1 MSNIPVRRD
10 IPAGKI
16 LLADYGDRDYEAA
29 TLETIAEGFAP
40 HPAINAT
47 VRLQWSSPGFEP
59 AGSRARWTN
68 GYFAVRWTD
77 RGGATQG
84 QRYPDDP
91 AGEADA
97 RARFAVL
104 MALR

>member
-1 MSNIPVRRD
+1 MAHIPARRE

-16 LLADYGDRDYEAA
+16 LLADYGDQNYEAA
-29 TLETIAEGFAP
+29 IIETIAEAFAP

-47 VRLQWSSPGFEP
+47 VRLQRSSPGFEP

-68 GYFAVRWTD
+68 GYFAVRWRD

-84 QRYPDDP
+84 RRYPDDP
-91 AGEADA
+91 AGEAEA
-97 RARFAVL
+97 RARFA
-104 MALR
+104 ALTALP